1 MKAAVLREVG
11 GPLEIEEVQVDR
23 PGPREVL
30 IRTGATGVCHS
41 DLHFIEGKYR
51 TQVPIILGH
60 EAAGTVEAVGDQVSY
75 VVPGDGGHY
84 LPIGLLRAL
93 RRLPD
98 GRRPVLCT
106 QTDVV
111 RAPGEAPRLSQGGA
125 PVNQF
130 AHVSSF
136 AEHMLVHE
144 HAVVKVDD
152 DVPLD
157 RLALIGCGV
166 TTGMGAVFNT
176 VQVGQSVPYCELS
189 AGRS

>member
-11 GPLEIEEVQVDR
+11 GPLEIEDVQVDR

-30 IRTGATGVCHS
+30 IRTGTTGVCHS

-51 TQVPIILGH
+51 TQFPIILGH

-75 VVPGDGGHY
+75 VVPGDRVITCLSVFCGHCEGC
-84 LPIGLLRAL
+84 LTG
-93 RRLPD
+93 
-98 GRRPVLCT
+98 RPVLCT

-136 AEHMLVHE
+136 AEQMLVHE

-176 VQVGQSVPYCELS
+176 
-189 AGRS
+189 A